1 MVTKIGEKTK
11 GGCGG
16 DAWNIRNC
24 QFVVLHGNGGI
35 IPESS
40 NEQILD
46 ISPVYLT
53 RGISFWGG
61 FLYKISISEKQPDEL
76 TIKEL
81 AEYARFGNAVANL
94 CVERK
99 GAIPAMPEL
108 HQVEKR
114 VML

>member
-53 RGISFWGG
+53 RGISHSGVDFYTKSV
-61 FLYKISISEKQPDEL
+61 FQKSSQM
-76 TIKEL
+76 
-81 AEYARFGNAVANL
+81 N
-94 CVERK
+94 
-99 GAIPAMPEL
+99 
-108 HQVEKR
+108 
-114 VML
+114 